1 MKTILTQVELDAAI
15 EENENAIL
23 ELTGSAEFSLSIF
36 GMGRPIFT
44 LTGSA
49 RLRLVTLGSSAAT
62 VKTWGSSAA
71 TVETRDRS
79 AATVDAR
86 DYARLALFGKTIT
99 AKATAFVSVLLH
111 RGATADGGRQI
122 TVKIDSPR
130 AWCDYYGVEISGSV
144 GDGRIAVLYKS
155 VDDDYSTS
163 RGRAAGVFYRPGE
176 TPMAPDWDGGLAEC
190 GGGLHFSPTPKM
202 ALEFNIGTHFVACPV
217 LLTDMRMPQDTDGH
231 PNKIK
236 AKGCCEPVY
245 EVNKDGQPIPVS
257 AAMGYK

>member
-1 MKTILTQVELDAAI
+1 M
-15 EENENAIL
+15 
-23 ELTGSAEFSLSIF
+23 
-36 GMGRPIFT
+36 
-44 LTGSA
+44 
-49 RLRLVTLGSSAAT
+49 
-62 VKTWGSSAA
+62 WGSSAA

-130 AWCDYYGVEISGSV
+130 AWCDYYGVEIN
-144 GDGRIAVLYKS
+144 GRIAVLYKS